1 MKKFTVIFIAFLLP
15 NIFWQIVAFFLDVH
29 RVTINFDYIAIV
41 LLLVFNKKR
50 IGFFLFFLISF
61 FDFLNI
67 FSQIFPFIRL
77 LDLIYLIKF
86 AVYANPINI
95 LAFIFFL
102 VLSYLYIKF
111 SAQKIDKSYK
121 FPFVLCTNFFLLLW
135 ITQNFLAE
143 DHSRL
148 WNMQSNRIL
157 ASQIINTYN
166 VRTEGFVQSLSNKGE
181 AFQKNQML
189 SASDEIFK
197 SPERYKKI
205 ILIVNESWGIAEN
218 DQIQKDLLTE
228 LIGNNQI
235 QWLWRKP
242 LNVDGFTINGE
253 IRELCQK
260 SLKNFNL
267 KDQQSGFQNC
277 IPNILK
283 KKGYYT
289 VAMHGAT
296 GAMYD
301 RKYWYPKVGFDQQ
314 IFRESLPYL
323 NSRCY
328 SFPGFCDRDLQ
339 SQIVEQFRQHKKIF
353 FYWLSLNTHVNYD
366 LRDLKDDQ
374 FDCKKYQLDQSM
386 SACRNLKLQK
396 QFFYNL
402 SKLVKKPE
410 LKGTYVVIVGDH
422 TPPIYDESR
431 KAFEESYVESIGFY
445 IK

>member
-1 MKKFTVIFIAFLLP
+1 MKKFIVIFIIFLLP
-15 NIFWQIVAFFLDVH
+15 NLFWQVVASFLDVY
-29 RVTINFDYIAIV
+29 RVIFNLDYLFIISFWV
-41 LLLVFNKKR
+41 LSKKR
-50 IGFFLFFLISF
+50 IGFFLFFVVNF

-95 LAFIFFL
+95 LAFILFLALSFF
-102 VLSYLYIKF
+102 YIKF
-111 SAQKIDKSYK
+111 SAQKLDNSYQLSL
-121 FPFVLCTNFFLLLW
+121 VLCINFFLLFW
-135 ITQNFLAE
+135 FVQNFLVG
-143 DHSRL
+143 DDSRL
-148 WNMQSNRIL
+148 WSMQSNRVI
-157 ASQIINTYN
+157 ASQILNTYN
-166 VRTEGFVQSLSNKGE
+166 VRTEGFVQSLSDKGE
-181 AFQKNQML
+181 VFQNNQIP
-189 SASDEIFK
+189 SASNDIFK
-197 SPERYKKI
+197 SPEQYKKM
-205 ILIVNESWGIAEN
+205 ILIVNESWGIAKN
-218 DQIQKDLLTE
+218 DQFQKDLLAE

-260 SLKNFNL
+260 SLQGFNL
-267 KDQQSGFQNC
+267 KDQQTGFQNC
-277 IPNILK
+277 LPNILK
-283 KKGYYT
+283 AKGYYT

-314 IFRESLPYL
+314 IFRESLPDL

-339 SQIVEQFRQHKKIF
+339 NQIVDQFGKHKKIF
-353 FYWLSLNTHVNYD
+353 FYWLTLNTHVNYD

-396 QFFYNL
+396 QFFINL
-402 SKLVKKPE
+402 SQLVKKPE
-410 LKGTYVVIVGDH
+410 LKDTYVVIVGDH

-431 KAFEESYVESIGFY
+431 KAFEESQVESIGFY

>member
-15 NIFWQIVAFFLDVH
+15 NIFWQIVAFFWDVH

>member
-1 MKKFTVIFIAFLLP
+1 MKKFIETIIIFLLP
-15 NIFWQIVAFFLDVH
+15 NFFWQTVAFFLGVN
-29 RVTINFDYIAIV
+29 RVIVNFDYLVI
-41 LLLVFNKKR
+41 LLLLIFRKKN
-50 IGFFLFFLISF
+50 IGLIAFFIVSF

-77 LDLIYLIKF
+77 FDLIYLIKF

-95 LAFIFFL
+95 LAFILFL
-102 VLSYLYIKF
+102 VLSFFYIKF
-111 SAQKIDKSYK
+111 SAQKLDNSYQLSL
-121 FPFVLCTNFFLLLW
+121 VLCTNFFLLFW
-135 ITQNFLAE
+135 IAQNFLVS
-143 DHSRL
+143 DDSRL
-148 WNMQSNRIL
+148 WSMQSNRVIT
-157 ASQIINTYN
+157 SQVLNTYN
-166 VRTEGFVQSLSNKGE
+166 VRTEGFVQSLSDKGE
-181 AFQKNQML
+181 AFQNNQIP

-197 SPERYKKI
+197 SPEKYKKI
-205 ILIVNESWGIAEN
+205 ILIVNESWGVVKD

-235 QWLWRKP
+235 QWLWREP

-314 IFRESLPYL
+314 IFRESIPSL

-339 SQIVEQFRQHKKIF
+339 NKIVSEFHQHKKIF

-431 KAFEESYVESIGFY
+431 KTFEESQVESIGFY

>member
-1 MKKFTVIFIAFLLP
+1 MKKFIVIFIVFLLP
-15 NIFWQIVAFFLDVH
+15 NLFWQAIALFLDVY
-29 RVTINFDYIAIV
+29 RVIFNLDYLIIISFLV
-41 LLLVFNKKR
+41 LSKKR
-50 IGFFLFFLISF
+50 IGFFLFFVVNF

-95 LAFIFFL
+95 LAFILFLALSFF
-102 VLSYLYIKF
+102 YIKF
-111 SAQKIDKSYK
+111 SAQKLDNSYQLSL
-121 FPFVLCTNFFLLLW
+121 VLCINFFLLFW
-135 ITQNFLAE
+135 FVQNFLVG
-143 DHSRL
+143 DDSRL
-148 WNMQSNRIL
+148 WSMQSNRVI
-157 ASQIINTYN
+157 ASQILNTYN
-166 VRTEGFVQSLSNKGE
+166 VRTEGFVQSLSDKGE
-181 AFQKNQML
+181 AFQNNQIP
-189 SASDEIFK
+189 SASNDIFK
-197 SPERYKKI
+197 SPEQYKKM
-205 ILIVNESWGIAEN
+205 ILIVNESWGVAKN
-218 DQIQKDLLTE
+218 DQIQKDLLAE
-228 LIGNNQI
+228 LIGSNQI

-260 SLKNFNL
+260 SLQGFNL
-267 KDQQSGFQNC
+267 KDQQTGFQNC
-277 IPNILK
+277 LPNILK
-283 KKGYYT
+283 AKGYYT

-314 IFRESLPYL
+314 IFRESLPDL

-339 SQIVEQFRQHKKIF
+339 NQIVDQFGKHKKIF
-353 FYWLSLNTHVNYD
+353 FYWLTLNTHVNYD

-396 QFFYNL
+396 QFFINL
-402 SKLVKKPE
+402 SQLVKKPE
-410 LKGTYVVIVGDH
+410 LKDTYVVIVGDH

-431 KAFEESYVESIGFY
+431 KAFEESQVESIGFY

>member
-1 MKKFTVIFIAFLLP
+1 MKKFIVIFIVFLLP
-15 NIFWQIVAFFLDVH
+15 NLFWQAIALFLDVY
-29 RVTINFDYIAIV
+29 RVIFNLDYLFIISFLV
-41 LLLVFNKKR
+41 LSKKR
-50 IGFFLFFLISF
+50 IGFFLFFVVNF

-95 LAFIFFL
+95 LAFILFLALSFF
-102 VLSYLYIKF
+102 YIKF
-111 SAQKIDKSYK
+111 SAQKLDNSYQLSL
-121 FPFVLCTNFFLLLW
+121 VLCINFFLLFW
-135 ITQNFLAE
+135 FVQNFLVG
-143 DHSRL
+143 DDSRL
-148 WNMQSNRIL
+148 WSMQSNRVI
-157 ASQIINTYN
+157 ASQILNTYN
-166 VRTEGFVQSLSNKGE
+166 VRTEGFVQSLSDKGE
-181 AFQKNQML
+181 AFQNNQIP
-189 SASDEIFK
+189 SASNDIFK
-197 SPERYKKI
+197 SPEQYKKM
-205 ILIVNESWGIAEN
+205 ILIVNESWGVAKN
-218 DQIQKDLLTE
+218 DQIQKDLLAE
-228 LIGNNQI
+228 LIGSNQI

-260 SLKNFNL
+260 SLQGFNL
-267 KDQQSGFQNC
+267 KDQQTGFQNC
-277 IPNILK
+277 LPNILK
-283 KKGYYT
+283 AKGYYT

-314 IFRESLPYL
+314 IFRESLPDL

-339 SQIVEQFRQHKKIF
+339 NQIVDQFGKHKKIF
-353 FYWLSLNTHVNYD
+353 FYWLTLNTHVNYD

-396 QFFYNL
+396 QFFINL
-402 SKLVKKPE
+402 SQLVKKPE
-410 LKGTYVVIVGDH
+410 LKDTYVVIVGDH

-431 KAFEESYVESIGFY
+431 KAFEESQVESIGFY